1 MVCVGGSQV
10 GLNSVWGLHVGLD
23 GIGGSQVGLD
33 GIEGSQVG
41 LDGLCGGGGVQVG
54 LGGVGGSQVGLDGVG
69 RGSQVGLDGVGQ
81 DDDGR
86 AHSAHNE
93 HNGQH
98 TGLFDLHIKGVDLVE
113 RRPVGLVTVPASPRG
128 RLHPAPSPD
137 PQSGP
142 GH

>member
-1 MVCVGGSQV
+1 M
-10 GLNSVWGLHVGLD
+10 GLHVGLD

-33 GIEGSQVG
+33 GVGGLHVG
-41 LDGLCGGGGVQVG
+41 LDGI
-54 LGGVGGSQVGLDGVG
+54 GGSQVGLDGVRG
-69 RGSQVGLDGVGQ
+69 SQVGLCGLGGSQVGLDGVGQ

-86 AHSAHNE
+86 THGAHNQ